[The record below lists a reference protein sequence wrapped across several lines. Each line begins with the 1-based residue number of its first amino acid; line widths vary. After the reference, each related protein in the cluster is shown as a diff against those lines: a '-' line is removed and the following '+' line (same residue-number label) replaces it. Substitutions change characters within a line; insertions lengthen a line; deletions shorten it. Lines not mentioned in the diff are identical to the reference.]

1 MVAFSPD
8 MARDLEIL
16 RDFLFRSVWRHY
28 KVNRMTSKA
37 RRVMRQLFDLFMAQT
52 NILPGEW
59 QSLDGVMLKDLSQAE
74 QAAISPIISP
84 A

>member
-1 MVAFSPD
+1 
-8 MARDLEIL
+8 
-16 RDFLFRSVWRHY
+16 
-28 KVNRMTSKA
+28 MTSKA

-74 QAAISPIISP
+74 QARHIADYIANMTDRYAMAEYERLFDLGPILR
-84 A
+84 